1 MSSVPAVVESKRSHG
16 QPQEKTKYQQFMWLL
31 RKITGH
37 MSSVEIAQS
46 RVSDALVKQV
56 ELMYKVDRAR
66 VDLKEMEGDSEA
78 AFVKLSQE
86 EGIKRA
92 TELKQSFD
100 NDNRRWC
107 NIQWCQSRSAVC
119 NKPALTMDQR
129 NDNTSQVSD
138 PPAFL
143 GRSIEAYL
151 TFMGSFGEHGEM
163 YENETLRERRAKL
176 HDVRLA
182 LVVVEAAYAEAKRIT
197 KEAEMA
203 VLALKDAAYL
213 DLQGQDHDE
222 RLWSSADA
230 ICMWWASLSGR
241 LETLRELARLE
252 YFRPLYVEFARKHR
266 LKIARMDDMYD
277 VWRECNRHHFD
288 LLVQERL
295 QHEPKRSVFYPH
307 QRWVALGGGGGGQ
320 ALDFASLNSGFSILS
335 SVWCLSKHGDV
346 L

>member
-213 DLQGQDHDE
+213 DLQGQDSSDDESDDCIVMVSSPSLSLENKRDAINHDE

-230 ICMWWASLSGR
+230 ICMWWASLSG
-241 LETLRELARLE
+241 
-252 YFRPLYVEFARKHR
+252 V
-266 LKIARMDDMYD
+266 
-277 VWRECNRHHFD
+277 
-288 LLVQERL
+288 
-295 QHEPKRSVFYPH
+295 
-307 QRWVALGGGGGGQ
+307 
-320 ALDFASLNSGFSILS
+320 LS
-335 SVWCLSKHGDV
+335 STVRRVCEKAPTQDCANGRHVRCLAGVQPTSFRSPCARAFAT
-346 L
+346 